1 MDSGSIFLLQIAANL
16 GWDIDGVLGKLGFC
30 CGKIGGC
37 STSKSRVSILTV
49 SDFGRCR
56 GGHSKRDH
64 EEVDSLPRSRLT
76 PWCYSA
82 AEERAEDGRS
92 TKAVAC
98 LLSDINK
105 SMLRNV

>member
-1 MDSGSIFLLQIAANL
+1 LED
-16 GWDIDGVLGKLGFC
+16 V
-30 CGKIGGC
+30 
-37 STSKSRVSILTV
+37 
-49 SDFGRCR
+49 

-105 SMLRNV
+105 FMLRNV

>member
-1 MDSGSIFLLQIAANL
+1 MAFWGN
-16 GWDIDGVLGKLGFC
+16 

-37 STSKSRVSILTV
+37 STSKSWVSILTV
-49 SDFGRCR
+49 SDFDV